1 MKVVDNPV
9 ALLNQQMRII
19 LKRLNIFFSVFCV
32 SITVG
37 AQITL
42 RDVWLSMPD
51 EMIPYLNKNL
61 RLEHLDF
68 VDMGVKSEVNNQ
80 MNGICLMD
88 TLTDDYT
95 HITLTPSSYL
105 ELRLLPVND
114 STKIICVVKTLTV
127 QAQESDIRFYDIEWK
142 PLIDTFGLNE
152 MKNQDGNDALKLK
165 TSFIHRPDTMSIERF
180 EELSKLVDPVMLSA
194 KFDLEEPVLTF
205 ALSPAL
211 ATKEEKGQLK
221 SILRHRRFRWNGN
234 SFSEI

>member
-51 EMIPYLNKNL
+51 EMIPYLNK
-61 RLEHLDF
+61 
-68 VDMGVKSEVNNQ
+68 
-80 MNGICLMD
+80 NGICLMD

-152 MKNQDGNDALKLK
+152 MKNQDGNDASKLK

-211 ATKEEKGQLK
+211 ATKEEKGQIK
-221 SILRHRRFRWNGN
+221 SILRHRRFKRNGN
-234 SFSEI
+234 SFSEN